1 MPRNPAL
8 TRSLCAVGIAAALST
23 AACSSDEGGT
33 AEPVPGTATSVTAAA
48 AAATTKAA
56 AASTAASAA
65 AGTTTAQQTS
75 GCAVSE
81 LRLTLGQGQGAAG
94 SAELPLVFTNVS
106 GRTCVLDGFP
116 GVSYVQG
123 GADGA
128 QVGAAATRSGSS
140 AGAVTLAP
148 NAAATAMVRAV
159 EVRNYPQDTC
169 APTPVSGLRVY
180 PPNDTGSIF
189 VPYSTTGCSKT
200 GDGLNQLSVQAVT
213 G

>member
-1 MPRNPAL
+1 MPRNPVL
-8 TRSLCAVGIAAALST
+8 IRSLGAVGIAVVLTT
-23 AACSSDEGGT
+23 AACGSDEGGT

-56 AASTAASAA
+56 AASTPMTA
-65 AGTTTAQQTS
+65 AGTTAAQQQA
-75 GCAVSE
+75 GCVVSE

-94 SAELPLVFTNVS
+94 STELPLVFTNVS

-128 QVGAAATRSGSS
+128 QVGAAATRSGEST
-140 AGAVTLAP
+140 GAVTLAP

-159 EVRNYPQDTC
+159 EVRNYPEDTC
-169 APTPVSGLRVY
+169 APTPVAGLRVY

-189 VPYSTTGCSKT
+189 VPYATTGCSET

>member
-1 MPRNPAL
+1 MSRNPVL
-8 TRSLCAVGIAAALST
+8 IRTLGAVGIAALLTT
-23 AACSSDEGGT
+23 AACGSDESGT
-33 AEPVPGTATSVTAAA
+33 PDAVPTAAASVTAAA
-48 AAATTKAA
+48 AAATAP
-56 AASTAASAA
+56 
-65 AGTTTAQQTS
+65 AQQA

-94 SAELPLVFTNVS
+94 STELPLVFTNVG
-106 GRTCVLDGFP
+106 GRTCALDGFP

-128 QVGAAATRSGSS
+128 QVGAAATRSGES

-148 NAAATAMVRAV
+148 DATATAMVRAV
-159 EVRNYPQDTC
+159 EVQNYPADTC
-169 APTPVSGLRVY
+169 APIPVAGLRVY

-189 VPYSTTGCSKT
+189 VPYATTGCSKT

>member
-1 MPRNPAL
+1 MSRNPVL
-8 TRSLCAVGIAAALST
+8 IRTLGAVGIAALLTT
-23 AACSSDEGGT
+23 AACGSDESGT
-33 AEPVPGTATSVTAAA
+33 PDAVPTAAASVTAAA
-48 AAATTKAA
+48 AAATAP
-56 AASTAASAA
+56 
-65 AGTTTAQQTS
+65 AQQA

-94 SAELPLVFTNVS
+94 STELPLVFTNVG
-106 GRTCVLDGFP
+106 GRTCALDGFP

-128 QVGAAATRSGSS
+128 QVGAAATRSGES

-148 NAAATAMVRAV
+148 DATATAMVRAV
-159 EVRNYPQDTC
+159 EVQNYPADTC
-169 APTPVSGLRVY
+169 APTPVAGLRVY

-189 VPYSTTGCSKT
+189 VPYATTGCSKT

>member
-1 MPRNPAL
+1 MSRNPVL
-8 TRSLCAVGIAAALST
+8 IRTLGAVGIAALLTT
-23 AACSSDEGGT
+23 AACGSDESGT
-33 AEPVPGTATSVTAAA
+33 ADAVPTPAASVTAAA
-48 AAATTKAA
+48 AAATAP
-56 AASTAASAA
+56 
-65 AGTTTAQQTS
+65 AQLA

-81 LRLTLGQGQGAAG
+81 LRVTLGQGQGAAG
-94 SAELPLVFTNVS
+94 STELPLVFTNVG
-106 GRTCVLDGFP
+106 GRTCALDGFP

-128 QVGAAATRSGSS
+128 QVGAAATRSGES

-148 NAAATAMVRAV
+148 DATATAMVRAV
-159 EVRNYPQDTC
+159 EVQNYPADTC
-169 APTPVSGLRVY
+169 APTPVAGLRVY

-189 VPYSTTGCSKT
+189 VPYATTGCSKT

>member
-1 MPRNPAL
+1 MPRNPVL
-8 TRSLCAVGIAAALST
+8 IRSLGAVGIAVVLTT
-23 AACSSDEGGT
+23 AACGSDESGT
-33 AEPVPGTATSVTAAA
+33 TEPVAGTATSVTAAA

-56 AASTAASAA
+56 AASTLMTA
-65 AGTTTAQQTS
+65 AGTAAAQQQA
-75 GCAVSE
+75 GCVASE
-81 LRLTLGQGQGAAG
+81 LRLTLGQTQGAAG
-94 SAELPLVFTNVS
+94 STELPLVFTNVS

-128 QVGAAATRSGSS
+128 QVGAAATRSGKTT
-140 AGAVTLAP
+140 GPVTLAP
-148 NAAATAMVRAV
+148 NATATAMVRAV
-159 EVRNYPQDTC
+159 EVRNYPEDTC
-169 APTPVSGLRVY
+169 APTPVAGLRVY

-189 VPYSTTGCSKT
+189 VQYATTGCSKT

>member
-1 MPRNPAL
+1 MPRNPVL
-8 TRSLCAVGIAAALST
+8 IRTLGAVGIAAVLTT
-23 AACSSDEGGT
+23 AGCSSDESGA
-33 AEPVPGTATSVTAAA
+33 AEPSPTTASVTAAA

-56 AASTAASAA
+56 AASTPMTA
-65 AGTTTAQQTS
+65 AGATTAQQQA
-75 GCAVSE
+75 GCVVSE
-81 LRLTLGQGQGAAG
+81 LRLTLGQAQGAAG
-94 SAELPLVFTNVS
+94 STELPLVFTNVS

-128 QVGAAATRSGSS
+128 QVGAAATRSGAST
-140 AGAVTLAP
+140 GAVTLTP
-148 NAAATAMVRAV
+148 GSTSTAMVRAV
-159 EVRNYPQDTC
+159 EVQNYPADTC
-169 APTPVSGLRVY
+169 APTPVAGLRVY

-189 VPYSTTGCSKT
+189 VPYATTGCSKT

>member
-1 MPRNPAL
+1 MSRNPVL
-8 TRSLCAVGIAAALST
+8 IRTLGAVGIAALLTT
-23 AACSSDEGGT
+23 AACGSDESGT
-33 AEPVPGTATSVTAAA
+33 ADAVPTAAASVTAAA
-48 AAATTKAA
+48 AAATAP
-56 AASTAASAA
+56 
-65 AGTTTAQQTS
+65 AQQA

-94 SAELPLVFTNVS
+94 STELPLVFTNVG
-106 GRTCVLDGFP
+106 GRTCALDGFP

-128 QVGAAATRSGSS
+128 QVGAAATRSGES

-148 NAAATAMVRAV
+148 DATATATAMVRAV
-159 EVRNYPQDTC
+159 EVQNYPADTC
-169 APTPVSGLRVY
+169 APTPVAGLRVY

-189 VPYSTTGCSKT
+189 VPYATTGCSKT

>member
-1 MPRNPAL
+1 MSRNPVL
-8 TRSLCAVGIAAALST
+8 IRTLGAVGIAALLTT
-23 AACSSDEGGT
+23 AACGSDESGT
-33 AEPVPGTATSVTAAA
+33 PDAVPTAAASVTAAA
-48 AAATTKAA
+48 AAATAP
-56 AASTAASAA
+56 
-65 AGTTTAQQTS
+65 AQLA

-94 SAELPLVFTNVS
+94 STELPLVFTNVG
-106 GRTCVLDGFP
+106 GRTCALDGFP

-128 QVGAAATRSGSS
+128 QVGAAATRSGES

-148 NAAATAMVRAV
+148 DATATAMVRAV
-159 EVRNYPQDTC
+159 EVQNYPADTC
-169 APTPVSGLRVY
+169 APTPVAGLRVY

-189 VPYSTTGCSKT
+189 VPYATTGCSKT

>member
-1 MPRNPAL
+1 MPRNPVL
-8 TRSLCAVGIAAALST
+8 IRTLGAVGIAAALTT
-23 AACSSDEGGT
+23 AACSSDESGT
-33 AEPVPGTATSVTAAA
+33 AEPSPGPTTSVTAAA

-56 AASTAASAA
+56 AASTLTTA
-65 AGTTTAQQTS
+65 AGATTTLQQD
-75 GCAVSE
+75 GCVVGE
-81 LRLTLGQGQGAAG
+81 LRVTLGQAQGAAG
-94 SAELPLVFTNVS
+94 STELPLVFTNVS

-128 QVGAAATRSGSS
+128 QVGAAATRSGAS

-148 NAAATAMVRAV
+148 DSTATAMVRAV
-159 EVRNYPQDTC
+159 EVQNYPADTC
-169 APTPVSGLRVY
+169 APTPVAGLRVY
-180 PPNDTGSIF
+180 PPNDTGSIY
-189 VPYSTTGCSKT
+189 VPYATTGCSKT

>member
-1 MPRNPAL
+1 MSRNPVL
-8 TRSLCAVGIAAALST
+8 IRTLGAVGIAALLTT
-23 AACSSDEGGT
+23 AACGSDESGT
-33 AEPVPGTATSVTAAA
+33 ADAVPTAAASVTAAA
-48 AAATTKAA
+48 AAATAP
-56 AASTAASAA
+56 
-65 AGTTTAQQTS
+65 AQLA

-94 SAELPLVFTNVS
+94 STELPLVFTNVG
-106 GRTCVLDGFP
+106 GRTCALDGFP

-128 QVGAAATRSGSS
+128 QVGAAATRSGES
-140 AGAVTLAP
+140 AGAVPLAP
-148 NAAATAMVRAV
+148 DATATAMVRAV
-159 EVRNYPQDTC
+159 EVQNYPADTC
-169 APTPVSGLRVY
+169 APTPVAGLRVY

-189 VPYSTTGCSKT
+189 VPYATTGCSKT

>member
-1 MPRNPAL
+1 MSRNPVL
-8 TRSLCAVGIAAALST
+8 IRTLGAVGIAALLTT
-23 AACSSDEGGT
+23 AACGSDESGT
-33 AEPVPGTATSVTAAA
+33 ADAVPTAAASVTAAE
-48 AAATTKAA
+48 AAATAP
-56 AASTAASAA
+56 
-65 AGTTTAQQTS
+65 AQQA

-81 LRLTLGQGQGAAG
+81 LRLALGQGQGAAG
-94 SAELPLVFTNVS
+94 STELPLVFTNVG
-106 GRTCVLDGFP
+106 GRTCALDGFP

-128 QVGAAATRSGSS
+128 QVGAAATRSGES

-148 NAAATAMVRAV
+148 DATATAMVRAV
-159 EVRNYPQDTC
+159 EVQNYPADTC
-169 APTPVSGLRVY
+169 APTPVAGLRVY

-189 VPYSTTGCSKT
+189 VPYATTGCSKT

>member
-1 MPRNPAL
+1 MPRNPVL
-8 TRSLCAVGIAAALST
+8 IRSLAAVGIAVVLTT
-23 AACSSDEGGT
+23 AACGSDEGGT

-56 AASTAASAA
+56 AASTPMTA
-65 AGTTTAQQTS
+65 AGTTAAQQQA
-75 GCAVSE
+75 GCVVSE

-94 SAELPLVFTNVS
+94 STELPLVFTNVS

-128 QVGAAATRSGSS
+128 QVGAAATRSGEST
-140 AGAVTLAP
+140 GAVTLAP

-159 EVRNYPQDTC
+159 EVRNYPEDTC
-169 APTPVSGLRVY
+169 APTPVAGLRVY

-189 VPYSTTGCSKT
+189 VPYATTGCSET

>member
-1 MPRNPAL
+1 MSRNPVL
-8 TRSLCAVGIAAALST
+8 IRTLGAVGIAALLTT
-23 AACSSDEGGT
+23 AACGSDESGT
-33 AEPVPGTATSVTAAA
+33 PDAVPTAAASVTAAA
-48 AAATTKAA
+48 AAATAP
-56 AASTAASAA
+56 
-65 AGTTTAQQTS
+65 AQLA

-94 SAELPLVFTNVS
+94 STELPLVFTNVG
-106 GRTCVLDGFP
+106 GRTCALDGFP

-128 QVGAAATRSGSS
+128 QVGAAATRSGES

-148 NAAATAMVRAV
+148 DATATAMVRAV
-159 EVRNYPQDTC
+159 EVQNYPADTC
-169 APTPVSGLRVY
+169 SPTPVAGLRVY

-189 VPYSTTGCSKT
+189 VPYATTGCSKT